1 MWPHIIINATLL
13 LCDAPFCD
21 PPESSSSILTA
32 HASYKGGGLGA
43 PRQAGRRCTPGVTA
57 LRGAAAGP
65 LGFPRVRGV
74 LGPWIG
80 ARGAAQRPG
89 GAARLRVH
97 PSLISPVTARRPVAD
112 WLSESAEGWRTKG
125 W

>member
-1 MWPHIIINATLL
+1 MYTSCIVRCFFLRPPRIIIIDFFFVRLHMLL
-13 LCDAPFCD
+13 
-21 PPESSSSILTA
+21 IR
-32 HASYKGGGLGA
+32 GGGLGA

-65 LGFPRVRGV
+65 LGFSRVRGV

-89 GAARLRVH
+89 GAARLGVH